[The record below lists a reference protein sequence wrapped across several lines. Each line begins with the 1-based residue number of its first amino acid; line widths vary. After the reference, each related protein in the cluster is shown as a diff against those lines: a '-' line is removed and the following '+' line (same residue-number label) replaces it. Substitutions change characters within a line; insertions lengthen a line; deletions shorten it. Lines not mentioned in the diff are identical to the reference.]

1 MPSDRNLPCPC
12 GSGFKLKKCHARPEW
27 QAICKAVMNQTMAD
41 LIYQEKIRL
50 GLIEPPEEKRVIE
63 MPKIIVPE

>member
-12 GSGFKLKKCHARPEW
+12 GSGLKLKKCHERPEW
-27 QAICKAVMNQTMAD
+27 KVICRDMMNEKMAE

-50 GLIEPPEEKRVIE
+50 GLIEPPEEKRIIE
-63 MPKIIVPE
+63 MPSSIII